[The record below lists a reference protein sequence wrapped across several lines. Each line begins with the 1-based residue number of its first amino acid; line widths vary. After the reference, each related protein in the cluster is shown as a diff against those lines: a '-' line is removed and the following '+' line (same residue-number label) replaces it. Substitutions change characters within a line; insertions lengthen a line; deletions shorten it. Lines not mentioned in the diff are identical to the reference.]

1 MYEMTE
7 LEPWMAYVLALLPF
21 VGCVG
26 LLSVVLIGERL
37 PWFFQFVKY
46 GTNGVIATYVQ
57 TGTFYLLGATCLM
70 CLGPTDWAVKYLG
83 LPAVEVSDG
92 VRAVR
97 FAAATAGG
105 FVVANVVC
113 WLMNRWCVFTPGK
126 FRWYVEFAL
135 FFAASTLATVI
146 ALGLSAALIRLA
158 GLMTTIAL
166 AIEIVVSFF
175 VNFFVRKFFIFKG

>member
-1 MYEMTE
+1 M
-7 LEPWMAYVLALLPF
+7 LETSRPWIAPALALLPL
-21 VGCVG
+21 VGCIG
-26 LLSVVLIGERL
+26 LLAVVVIGERL

-57 TGTFYLLGATCLM
+57 TGTFYLLGATCLL
-70 CLGPTDWAVKYLG
+70 CLGPDDWAVKYLG
-83 LPAVEVSDG
+83 LPSAEVSDG
-92 VRAVR
+92 VRAFR
-97 FAAATAGG
+97 FAAATAVG
-105 FVVANVVC
+105 FIAANVVC

-135 FFAASTLATVI
+135 FFAASTTATVI
-146 ALGLSAALIRLA
+146 ALGLSAALIRFA

-166 AIEIVVSFF
+166 AIEVVVSFM

>member
-1 MYEMTE
+1 MM
-7 LEPWMAYVLALLPF
+7 
-21 VGCVG
+21 
-26 LLSVVLIGERL
+26 S
-37 PWFFQFVKY
+37 
-46 GTNGVIATYVQ
+46 N
-57 TGTFYLLGATCLM
+57 
-70 CLGPTDWAVKYLG
+70 AV
-83 LPAVEVSDG
+83 AEVSDG
-92 VRAVR
+92 VRALR
-97 FAAATAGG
+97 FATATAGG

-146 ALGLSAALIRLA
+146 ALGLSSVLIKLV

-166 AIEIVVSFF
+166 AIEVVVSFL

>member
-1 MYEMTE
+1 
-7 LEPWMAYVLALLPF
+7 MAFVLALLPL
-21 VGCVG
+21 VGCIG
-26 LLSVVLIGERL
+26 LLAVVLLGERV

-57 TGTFYLLGATCLM
+57 TGVFYLLGATCLM
-70 CLGPTDWAVKYLG
+70 CLGPGDWAVKYLG
-83 LPAVEVSDG
+83 LPSAEVSDG

-97 FAAATAGG
+97 FASATAIG

-113 WLMNRWCVFTPGK
+113 WLMNRWCVFRPGK
-126 FRWYVEFAL
+126 FRWYVELAL
-135 FFAASTLATVI
+135 FFAASTLATVV
-146 ALGLSAALIRLA
+146 ALALSAALIRLA

-166 AIEIVVSFF
+166 AIEVVVSFL

>member
-1 MYEMTE
+1 MTDIQ
-7 LEPWMAYVLALLPF
+7 PWMAYALALLPL

-26 LLSVVLIGERL
+26 LLAVVVLGERL

-46 GTNGVIATYVQ
+46 GANGVIATYVQ
-57 TGTFYLLGATCLM
+57 TATFYLLGATCLC
-70 CLGPTDWAVKYLG
+70 CLGPGDLAVRYLG
-83 LPAVEVSDG
+83 LPSADVSDG
-92 VRAVR
+92 VRAFR
-97 FAAATAGG
+97 FAAATATG

-126 FRWYVEFAL
+126 FRWHVELAL
-135 FFAASTLATVI
+135 FFGASTLATMV
-146 ALGLSAALIRLA
+146 ALGISSALIRVV

-166 AIEIVVSFF
+166 AIEVVVSFF

>member
-1 MYEMTE
+1 MTE
-7 LEPWMAYVLALLPF
+7 IEPWMAYALALLPL
-21 VGCVG
+21 VGCAG
-26 LLSVVLIGERL
+26 LLAVVLLGERL
-37 PWFFQFVKY
+37 PWFLQFVKY

-70 CLGPTDWAVKYLG
+70 CLAPSDWAVKYLG
-83 LPAVEVSDG
+83 LPSAEVSDG
-92 VRAVR
+92 VRALR
-97 FAAATAGG
+97 FAAATACG

-126 FRWYVEFAL
+126 FRWYVELAL

-166 AIEIVVSFF
+166 AIEIVVSFL

>member
-1 MYEMTE
+1 MTE
-7 LEPWMAYVLALLPF
+7 IEPWMAYAMALLPL
-21 VGCVG
+21 VGCAG
-26 LLSVVLIGERL
+26 LLVVVLLGERL

-70 CLGPTDWAVKYLG
+70 CLGPSDWAVKYLG
-83 LPAVEVSDG
+83 LPAAEVSDG

-97 FAAATAGG
+97 FSVATAGG